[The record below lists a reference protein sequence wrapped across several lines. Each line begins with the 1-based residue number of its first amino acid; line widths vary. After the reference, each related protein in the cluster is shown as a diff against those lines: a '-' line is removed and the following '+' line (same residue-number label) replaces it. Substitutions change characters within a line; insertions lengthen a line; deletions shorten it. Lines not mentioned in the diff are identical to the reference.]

1 MQAKE
6 QQRAYEELNFKFEK
20 TKRALSDS
28 EKDRASEK
36 RQNQEFKE
44 NANQKI
50 SNLTKQNRKLQTDRE
65 ELQDKLARESDTSGD
80 Q

>member
-36 RQNQEFKE
+36 RQN
-44 NANQKI
+44 
-50 SNLTKQNRKLQTDRE
+50 
-65 ELQDKLARESDTSGD
+65 
-80 Q
+80 